1 MIVLL
6 APIALLVGVAFYDAL
21 RRPMLRRLAFR
32 NANRRRGEAVLVL
45 IGSLL
50 GTAIIVAS
58 LLTGTSLKASIRDF
72 ARTQLGPV
80 DETVHVSGTASLS
93 SVAQAVAGT
102 TAIPGTDGGP
112 ITMVHSPATVW
123 RAPPAGPPPPAAP
136 QA

>member
-32 NANRRRGEAVLVL
+32 NANRRRGEALLVL

-58 LLTGTSLKASIRDF
+58 LLTGASLKASIRDF

-80 DETVHVSGTASLS
+80 DETVSLTGTAHL
-93 SVAQAVAGT
+93 ADAAGAVSDARPL
-102 TAIPGTDGGP
+102 PGTRRGP
-112 ITMVHSPATVW
+112 
-123 RAPPAGPPPPAAP
+123 
-136 QA
+136 